1 MGRPAN
7 CADSTAPVS
16 ARITTNAKASD
27 GKPLADSAF
36 VTPSGKASEAGG
48 IIASAA
54 VGEVAGT
61 EATRVT
67 EQPERAQAVPIN
79 ANANVCAASARSAA
93 SDLTKISV
101 MGA

>member
-36 VTPSGKASEAGG
+36 VTPSGKASEASGVV
-48 IIASAA
+48 AS
-54 VGEVAGT
+54 VAGDEVVGS

-67 EQPERAQAVPIN
+67 EQPESTQAVPIN

-93 SDLTKISV
+93 SDLTKIS
-101 MGA
+101 GRWA